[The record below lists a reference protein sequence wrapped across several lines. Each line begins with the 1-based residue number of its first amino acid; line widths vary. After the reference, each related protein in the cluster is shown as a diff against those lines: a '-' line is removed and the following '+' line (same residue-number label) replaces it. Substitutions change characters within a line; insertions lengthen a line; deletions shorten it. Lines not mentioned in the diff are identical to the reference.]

1 MTSRER
7 VIRTLNH
14 QPVDRMPIDFGSHMS
29 TGISAFAY
37 WNLREHLG
45 LSTDRVWIPDCA
57 QFLAY
62 VDEDVRRRLHID
74 CILCEPEWP
83 EMHTWNP
90 RGKYKFLIPAAMQ
103 PVKDS
108 DGNWVVTRGEY
119 SMRMPDGQFFFDGT
133 WLIDW
138 RTGTEDDR
146 IARYAEVAEQIYKE
160 TEYATNFVGYSSGIG
175 FSGFFGGM
183 ERWMKMITDPDD
195 VLAECEA
202 ELNIAIARAGKILK
216 AFGKHIQLLTI
227 ADDMG
232 QQKAPF
238 VRPELAE
245 KFTIPFIK
253 RFCDFVH
260 RNSDVKIYMHNCG
273 SIKPYIP
280 MLIDAG
286 VDALNPVQIS
296 AENMN
301 PRDLAREFGGKIVF
315 WGGCCDT
322 QDVLWRR
329 TPDEVRAHVRE
340 LVGVWKTT
348 RGVVFNQVHN
358 IMGNVPPENIV
369 AMFDTA
375 NECAAY

>member
-14 QPVDRMPIDFGSHMS
+14 QPVDRMPIDLGSHMS

-45 LSTDRVWIPDCA
+45 LPTDRVWIPDCV

-62 VDEDVRRRLHID
+62 VDEDIRRRLHID
-74 CILCEPEWP
+74 CIMCEPVWA
-83 EMHTWNP
+83 EMHVWNP
-90 RGKYKFLIPAAMQ
+90 RGKYKFLIPKEMN

-108 DGNWVVTRGEY
+108 EGQWIVSRGEY
-119 SMRMPDGQFFFDGT
+119 SMRMPDGGFFFDGA
-133 WLIDW
+133 WVNNWD
-138 RTGTEDDR
+138 TGTEDER
-146 IARYAEVAEQIYKE
+146 IARYAAVAEKIYKE
-160 TEYATNFVGYSSGIG
+160 TEYATNYVGYTQGMG
-175 FSGFFGGM
+175 FGAFFGGM
-183 ERWMKMITDPDD
+183 DRWTKMLTDPDD
-195 VLAECEA
+195 VMAACED
-202 ELNIAIARAGKILK
+202 ELSNSIARAGKILK
-216 AFGKHIQLLTI
+216 SCGKHVQLLTI
-227 ADDMG
+227 GDDMG
-232 QQKAPF
+232 QQKGPF
-238 VRPELAE
+238 VRPKLVE
-245 KFTIPFIK
+245 KFTIPFIR

-260 RNSDVKIYMHNCG
+260 RNSDVKIFMHNCG

-315 WGGCCDT
+315 WGGGCDT

-329 TPDEVRAHVRE
+329 TPVEVSAHVRE
-340 LVGVWKTT
+340 LVGIWKST

-358 IMGNVPPENIV
+358 IMGNVPPENVV

-375 NECAAY
+375 YESGAY